1 MLRTLFI
8 ALISA
13 VAACGQ
19 TELERT
25 SAEMLPP
32 IAEPPIAR
40 CMNMGSA
47 LEAPIEG
54 EWGYTVRYE
63 DLERLKSAGFDS
75 IRLPVKWSAHALE
88 TAPYTIDPNLFDRV
102 DEIYGWADALGLK
115 TIVNVHHY
123 NELNEAPDQHEPR
136 VEAIWDQLASHF
148 SGAPPSLIFET
159 INEPHTNMS
168 VARTDALNERLLSRI
183 RQNHPDRWVIWGTAE
198 WGSLDGL
205 EAATPDYDP
214 RLMLTYHEYAPY
226 KFTHQGAP
234 WGNAPRTDVRWGTRR
249 DVSRMLQSLDKAVA
263 VQTRTR
269 MPVFVGEFGVYQ
281 GVPVEHRARWVR
293 TLREGMEERGLA
305 WCHWDFAGSL
315 NVYDVDQEAWLPEMK
330 SALLD

>member
-1 MLRTLFI
+1 MLRTIFI
-8 ALISA
+8 ALIMGL
-13 VAACGQ
+13 AACGQ
-19 TELERT
+19 TQLERT
-25 SAEMLPP
+25 SAEALAP

-47 LEAPIEG
+47 LEAPVEG

-63 DLERLKSAGFDS
+63 DLERLKLAGFDT
-75 IRLPVKWSAHALE
+75 IRLPVKWSAHASE
-88 TAPYTIDPNLFDRV
+88 TAPYTIDPSILSRV

-115 TIVNVHHY
+115 TIINVHHY
-123 NELNEAPDQHEPR
+123 DELNADPDQHAPR
-136 VEAIWDQLASHF
+136 LEAIWDQLAAHF
-148 SGAPPSLIFET
+148 AGAPPSLIFET
-159 INEPHTNMS
+159 INEPHTNMT
-168 VARTDALNERLLSRI
+168 VAQTEALNARILSRI
-183 RQNHPDRWVIWGTAE
+183 RQSHPDRWVIWGTAD

-205 EAATPDYDP
+205 EAVAPAYDA

-234 WGNAPRTDVRWGTRR
+234 WGNAARTGVRWGTRR
-249 DVSRMLQSLDKAVA
+249 DLSRMLQNLDKAVE

-293 TLREGMEERGLA
+293 ALREGMEDRGLA

-315 NVYDVDQEAWLPEMK
+315 NVYDVDKEAWLPEMK
-330 SALLD
+330 AALLD